1 MRFEPMIRF
10 EGRCLILAR
19 DNVDTDQIIP
29 ARFLYR
35 SRNDGFKGLLF
46 HDFLSRMTDQESGAL
61 APLIQAGS
69 NDAQSGQSATCIE
82 PHVLVAGE
90 NFGCGSSREH
100 AVWSLLDNGIK
111 AVIARSFGDIFYS
124 NAINNGLAVL
134 RVERDWSAL
143 VQAISADPMVQIDIE
158 AGAIRTGNPT
168 GKSSQ
173 FSFEMDDFFRN
184 MLMQGLQEVDM
195 TMQLVDKIQAYES
208 RIARHQPWL
217 QKPTFN

>member
-10 EGRCLILAR
+10 QGRCLMLAR

-35 SRNDGFKGLLF
+35 SRKDGFKGLLF
-46 HDFLSRMTDQESGAL
+46 HDFLSRMTDQEANEL
-61 APLIQAGS
+61 TALIQPELYDVQS
-69 NDAQSGQSATCIE
+69 DRQAQPVE

-143 VQAISADPMVQIDIE
+143 VQAISHHPMVQIDIE
-158 AGAIRTGNPT
+158 AGEIRTANRPGE
-168 GKSSQ
+168 SSL

-208 RIARHQPWL
+208 RVARHQPWL